1 MEIGD
6 RVEVTYYNSD
16 KYLRIYKGTITG
28 ITANNRFKV
37 SDGHQVRI
45 HSHWS
50 INLESKKEN
59 NETPSRLHK
68 TN

>member
-28 ITANNRFKV
+28 ITVNGRFKV
-37 SDGHQVRI
+37 SDGYTTKI
-45 HSHWS
+45 HSYWS
-50 INLESKKEN
+50 IKLDVKKQA
-59 NETPSRLHK
+59 
-68 TN
+68 